1 MLSILVLGLG
11 ITMRCGVIIWSIPV
25 MDVYEFDRNLSYLM
39 SFLSMI
45 PSYLHIFGRSSDL
58 LPAIAWSW
66 HSLRW

>member
-1 MLSILVLGLG
+1 
-11 ITMRCGVIIWSIPV
+11 
-25 MDVYEFDRNLSYLM
+25 MDVYEFGRNLLYLM